1 MGKKNKKKQ
10 SDETPAEVSR
20 NGAVLGDQKICWI
33 MVYAFWLFVN
43 LENGLNGIL
52 VASIMY

>member
-1 MGKKNKKKQ
+1 
-10 SDETPAEVSR
+10 
-20 NGAVLGDQKICWI
+20 

>member
-1 MGKKNKKKQ
+1 
-10 SDETPAEVSR
+10 
-20 NGAVLGDQKICWI
+20 

-43 LENGLNGIL
+43 LENGLNDIL